1 MLIKNIIKDPLTIFI
16 TLVGSLILLSAI
28 PGDIIEGNTTG
39 QDCNKK
45 CTNKKK
51 KVVKDCKEECSK
63 CDFSTGNVW
72 GCTDNN
78 KTDCNCA
85 APVVDTLPPTA
96 TQEAIEEVV
105 DDEDLAALATPAEHF
120 EKIIAIQQKAL
131 ECDQACQDA
140 KALANFKEIYEDDLS
155 QLATLPA
162 EFQVAEKNYLT
173 AKEGDTYYNEYK
185 NKQYTDAVD
194 IEAAQK
200 LTNFQTTVDTAN
212 RKIEYLKEQKKSL
225 ANIELLIER
234 INLDIMKDVKQIKQF
249 RKTVQT
255 DERKVEYEDEKIDGQ
270 QGWDKFLSYI
280 YLFILI
286 ILTIYLFLIKKR
298 VKDIKTWTILLPL
311 YLNYFFAIFN
321 KLFLFITKKI
331 KGFYNAFLPKDIY
344 TNL

>member
-28 PGDIIEGNTTG
+28 PGDIIEGNT
-39 QDCNKK
+39 
-45 CTNKKK
+45 KKK
-51 KVVKDCKEECSK
+51 KVKVSLFKKK
-63 CDFSTGNVW
+63 
-72 GCTDNN
+72 
-78 KTDCNCA
+78 KKKKKA
-85 APVVDTLPPTA
+85 VVAETPPT
-96 TQEAIEEVV
+96 TIQEAIENATEG
-105 DDEDLAALATPAEHF
+105 DLATLTTPSEHF
-120 EKIIAIQQKAL
+120 EKIIAIQQKAQ
-131 ECDQACQDA
+131 ECDQSCQDA

-155 QLATLPA
+155 QLATLPS

-173 AKEGDTYYNEYK
+173 AKEGDAYYNTYK
-185 NKQYTDAVD
+185 NKQYTDDVD
-194 IEAAQK
+194 IQAAQK
-200 LTNFQTTVDTAN
+200 LTNFQTSIDSAN
-212 RKIEYLKEQKKSL
+212 RKTEYLKEQEKSL

-234 INLDIMKDVKQIKQF
+234 INHDIMKDVKQIRQF
-249 RKTVQT
+249 RKTIQT

-270 QGWDKFLSYI
+270 QGWDIFLSYI

-298 VKDIKTWTILLPL
+298 VKDIKTWAILLPL

-321 KLFLFITKKI
+321 KIFLFIAKKV

>member
-16 TLVGSLILLSAI
+16 TLIGSFILLSAI

-51 KVVKDCKEECSK
+51 KVVKKCNDECKK
-63 CDFSTGNVW
+63 CDFTVGNVW

-78 KTDCNCA
+78 KTACDCVP
-85 APVVDTLPPTA
+85 PVEDSPPTA
-96 TQEAIEEVV
+96 VQEAIAEVV
-105 DDEDLAALATPAEHF
+105 DDEDLATLTTPSEHF
-120 EKIIAIQQKAL
+120 EKIIAIQQKAQ

-140 KALANFKEIYEDDLS
+140 KALANLKEIYDDDLS
-155 QLATLPA
+155 QLATLPS

-173 AKEGDTYYNEYK
+173 AKEGDTYYNTYK
-185 NKQYTDAVD
+185 NKQYTDAVE

-200 LTNFQTTVDTAN
+200 LTNFQTTVDSAN
-212 RKIEYLKEQKKSL
+212 RKIDYLKEQKKSL

-234 INLDIMKDVKQIKQF
+234 INLDIMKDIKQIKQF

-270 QGWDKFLSYI
+270 QGWNTFLSYI
-280 YLFILI
+280 YLFVLI
-286 ILTIYLFLIKKR
+286 ILTIYLFLIKRR
-298 VKDIKTWTILLPL
+298 VKDIKTWAILLAL

-321 KLFLFITKKI
+321 RIFLFVAKKI
-331 KGFYNAFLPKDIY
+331 KAFYNAFLPKDIY